1 MFWKADMTDTIN
13 INEFEQLMLD
23 KFDRDRITS
32 LYPSG
37 DVRASKSPLLKA
49 AKNATLTDFIAMVAR
64 LCDKSLKKYR
74 VKFIPDEGA
83 TIADPAKQLEQPTI
97 LYRVIERKPK
107 NELKMRHSE
116 DFTEVIDKT
125 GNKTRKGQVWSQ
137 RQSCIVQFDVIAS
150 DYAMSDAVMSY
161 FEDMIFTYT
170 GYFKSKGIAEVY
182 FKKYYTDTSIDRY
195 RQYLSVRS
203 IQYFVEIEKQTT
215 IFETTLEDIDV

>member
-170 GYFKSKGIAEVY
+170 GYFKSNGVAEVY

>member
-1 MFWKADMTDTIN
+1 MTNTLN
-13 INEFEQLMLD
+13 INEFEQLIQTRYD
-23 KFDRDRITS
+23 KDKVTS
-32 LYPSG
+32 LYPAG
-37 DVRASKSPLLKA
+37 DVRAFKSPLLKA
-49 AKNATLTDFIAMVAR
+49 TKNATLTDFIAMVAR
-64 LCDKSLKKYR
+64 LCDKALKKYR

-116 DFTEVIDKT
+116 EFSEVIDKAS
-125 GNKTRKGQVWSQ
+125 NKTRKGQIWSQ
-137 RQSCIVQFDVIAS
+137 RQSCIVQFDVVAS
-150 DYAMSDAVMSY
+150 VYAASVEVMSY

-170 GYFKSKGIAEVY
+170 GYFKSNGIAEIY
-182 FKKYYTDTSIDRY
+182 FKKYYTDTRIDRY

-215 IFETTLEDIDV
+215 IFETTLEDFDV

>member
-1 MFWKADMTDTIN
+1 MTNTLN
-13 INEFEQLMLD
+13 INEFEQLIQTRYD
-23 KFDRDRITS
+23 KDKVTS
-32 LYPSG
+32 LYPAG
-37 DVRASKSPLLKA
+37 DVRAFKSPLLKA
-49 AKNATLTDFIAMVAR
+49 TKNATLTDFIAMVAR
-64 LCDKSLKKYR
+64 LCDKALKKYR

-116 DFTEVIDKT
+116 DFSEVIDKAS
-125 GNKTRKGQVWSQ
+125 NKTRKGQIWSQ
-137 RQSCIVQFDVIAS
+137 RQSCIVQFDVVAS
-150 DYAMSDAVMSY
+150 DYAASDAVMSY

-170 GYFKSKGIAEVY
+170 GYFKSNGIAEIY
-182 FKKYYTDTSIDRY
+182 FEKYYTDTSIDRY

>member
-32 LYPSG
+32 LYPAG

-116 DFTEVIDKT
+116 DFT
-125 GNKTRKGQVWSQ
+125 
-137 RQSCIVQFDVIAS
+137 
-150 DYAMSDAVMSY
+150 
-161 FEDMIFTYT
+161 
-170 GYFKSKGIAEVY
+170 
-182 FKKYYTDTSIDRY
+182 
-195 RQYLSVRS
+195 
-203 IQYFVEIEKQTT
+203 
-215 IFETTLEDIDV
+215 

>member
-1 MFWKADMTDTIN
+1 MESIT
-13 INEFEQLMLD
+13 INEFEELMQSRFD
-23 KFDRDRITS
+23 KDKVTQ
-32 LYPSG
+32 LYPAG

-49 AKNATLTDFIAMVAR
+49 GKNATLTDFIAMVAR
-64 LCDKSLKKYR
+64 LCDKALKKYR
-74 VKFIPDEGA
+74 VRFIPDEGA
-83 TIADPAKQLEQPTI
+83 TISDPDKQLEQPTI
-97 LYRVIERKPK
+97 LYRIIERKPK

-116 DFTEVIDKT
+116 DFTETIDKDN
-125 GNKTRKGQVWSQ
+125 NKTRKGQVWSQ
-137 RQSCIVQFDVIAS
+137 RQNCIVQFDVVAS
-150 DYAMSDAVMSY
+150 DYATSDAVMSY

-170 GYFKSKGIAEVY
+170 GYFKANGIAEIY